1 MSEFATE
8 ARQFARNC
16 HHGVLSTL
24 SKRLDGFPF
33 GSVTPFMLDD
43 DGCPILL
50 ISEIAE
56 HTKNLKA
63 DARCSLIMQPFAED
77 MQSTGRVTLIGQA
90 TPLPDKDHLGPRY
103 LQIFPQAAEY
113 FALHDFGFWR
123 IQPTRIR
130 WIGGFGR
137 IHWIEA
143 EAWLNAT
150 PPSADLAP

>member
-1 MSEFATE
+1 MNEFAIE
-8 ARQFARNC
+8 ARQFAHACR
-16 HHGVLSTL
+16 HGVLSTL
-24 SKRLDGFPF
+24 SQRVEGYPF

-56 HTKNLKA
+56 HTKNLKV

-90 TPLPDKDHLGPRY
+90 APLPDKDRLGPRY
-103 LQIFPQAAEY
+103 LQRFPQATDY

-137 IHWIEA
+137 IHWITA
-143 EAWLNAT
+143 EAWSNALS
-150 PPSADLAP
+150 PSTGIAP